1 MCPVLP
7 NKLFYPFF
15 HHNKYN
21 NKCHTCILI
30 PRIMYYLNNTVMTI
44 KCPNVLS
51 ETYLNNNVAI
61 KECLKYIPSAIM
73 AANHDTYMKIIKE

>member
-1 MCPVLP
+1 
-7 NKLFYPFF
+7 
-15 HHNKYN
+15 
-21 NKCHTCILI
+21 
-30 PRIMYYLNNTVMTI
+30 MTI

-73 AANHDTYMKIIKE
+73 AANHDTYMKIIKEWIYLNYVA